1 MNASVEGPYEGAL
14 VIAPGSV
21 GWEAAI
27 LGLGPHE
34 CLAALPMTGLSAVA
48 LAAAVRKQGGHAAH
62 GVATQA
68 ALPLQQPALHVRAGA
83 GDDRRFDA
91 EVDWPGPVG
100 TMDPSMAQGPAGV
113 QSLLLLP
120 VDPIPP
126 SPSSGPG
133 YASPQRSPSSR
144 RQRHGG
150 VNSSSG
156 LQLGT
161 AVAVRGLLQLA
172 SRVPGAF
179 GAADVHAASALA
191 VACGA
196 ALSRLAQ
203 RARLTAARAELRA
216 AATAAEVLKQRL
228 ELQVRVVLC
237 ARVCVCAAGW

>member
-100 TMDPSMAQGPAGV
+100 TMPPSVAAEAQLDPRMAQGPAGV

-228 ELQVRVVLC
+228 ELQVHV
-237 ARVCVCAAGW
+237 